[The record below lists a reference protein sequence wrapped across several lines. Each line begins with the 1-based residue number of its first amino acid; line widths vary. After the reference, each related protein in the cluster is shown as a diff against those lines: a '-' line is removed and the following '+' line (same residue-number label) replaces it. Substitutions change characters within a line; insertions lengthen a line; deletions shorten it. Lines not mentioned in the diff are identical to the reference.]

1 MMSFKQHA
9 ATTVTLSRGS
19 ETLELSLV
27 APVVGWEDELERV
40 YARPVNYVSTV
51 GQPTKEIAMEDS
63 CPEVLRWRG
72 HRISLM
78 IGKVLSEGGELEQTY
93 PAPMPTER
101 REVEQLA
108 DSIRAELVAA
118 NIREGDLMKLLK
130 GYNTIQHGDLTVI
143 AQAQAA
149 GNASPQDAAT

>member
-1 MMSFKQHA
+1 MKSFKNHA

-51 GQPTKEIAMEDS
+51 GQPAKAMAMEDTA
-63 CPEVLRWRG
+63 PDVLKWRG

-78 IGKVLSEGGELEQTY
+78 IGKVLSSWKL
-93 PAPMPTER
+93 AM
-101 REVEQLA
+101 RESS
-108 DSIRAELVAA
+108 SIMAVFL
-118 NIREGDLMKLLK
+118 
-130 GYNTIQHGDLTVI
+130 
-143 AQAQAA
+143 
-149 GNASPQDAAT
+149 SPDTR